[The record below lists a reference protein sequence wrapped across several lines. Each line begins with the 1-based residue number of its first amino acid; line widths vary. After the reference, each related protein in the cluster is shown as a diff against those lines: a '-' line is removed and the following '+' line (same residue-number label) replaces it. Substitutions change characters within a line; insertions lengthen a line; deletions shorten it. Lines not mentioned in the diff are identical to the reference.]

1 MPDGFANRLAANW
14 KPLLAI
20 AEICGVAEQARK
32 AATALSRR
40 ADEASLGVEL
50 LRDIRDILAG
60 LDRIRSE
67 ELVNKLQAMADR
79 PWAEM
84 PFTNKPITQ
93 LQLAKMLKP
102 YSVRPE
108 QVRFGELTFKGYMRE
123 WFERAFRYIPDNFTG
138 PHPQN
143 RGNTE
148 TTADFCEKRETPPS
162 LMFRQHWLKTANVSL
177 FPLIRGVWGNTP
189 KRRRRP

>member
-20 AEICGVAEQARK
+20 AEICDVAEQARK

-84 PFTNKPITQ
+84 PFTNKPITARQ
-93 LQLAKMLKP
+93 RHIEDDPQG
-102 YSVRPE
+102 RP
-108 QVRFGELTFKGYMRE
+108 L
-123 WFERAFRYIPDNFTG
+123 
-138 PHPQN
+138 
-143 RGNTE
+143 
-148 TTADFCEKRETPPS
+148 
-162 LMFRQHWLKTANVSL
+162 
-177 FPLIRGVWGNTP
+177 
-189 KRRRRP
+189 